1 MVESRVIFTLLV
13 CFHVARILTMHIQQ
27 FYKSHKAFKIKEY
40 DKILYVS
47 TNEPEEFQR
56 VLLITPPF
64 RDDDNDDG

>member
-1 MVESRVIFTLLV
+1 
-13 CFHVARILTMHIQQ
+13 MHIQQ
-27 FYKSHKAFKIKEY
+27 FYKSHKAFKVKEY

-64 RDDDNDDG
+64 RDDDNDDGWVA